1 MGRPRDSEVDRRRA
15 DSAERQIPLEV
26 EVNLS
31 RSQWLDD
38 VEIPVTNK
46 TPDPL
51 DEERDDS
58 SPSDG

>member
-1 MGRPRDSEVDRRRA
+1 MEPAQR
-15 DSAERQIPLEV
+15 SAPARSKSDEAEPKDPLEV

-38 VEIPVTNK
+38 TEVPVTSK

-51 DEERDDS
+51 VEQSDDPS
-58 SPSDG
+58 SSHG

>member
-1 MGRPRDSEVDRRRA
+1 MEPRQR
-15 DSAERQIPLEV
+15 SASARSRTDKAGPQDPLEV

-38 VEIPVTNK
+38 TEVPVTSK

-51 DEERDDS
+51 AE
-58 SPSDG
+58 PSDDLSSSHG